1 MCGPRTEAFGFM
13 PAFLERPSGKTHSIM
28 AMQNAVMVIWHHSKS
43 TNENPDHE
51 LCLEG
56 ENSWCG
62 FQSDIAK
69 GTSDYVHRESIPQA
83 VANATLPTFE
93 DS

>member
-1 MCGPRTEAFGFM
+1 
-13 PAFLERPSGKTHSIM
+13 M